1 MRNASKYERDFD
13 ENKYVFFDK
22 KCRIAKKIEQVWDK
36 NQQYYQKKDL
46 IVDVFT
52 MKSI

>member
-1 MRNASKYERDFD
+1 MLPDMSEISMKINMSFLI
-13 ENKYVFFDK
+13 K
-22 KCRIAKKIEQVWDK
+22 KCRIAKKIEQVSDK

-52 MKSI
+52 MKII